1 MPFAKVCDLNMY
13 YERRGSGPRLLYVG
27 GTGGDLRRKPT
38 VFDRPLA
45 QHFDILT
52 YDQRGL
58 GQTKG
63 PRYDYTMADYAEDA
77 KALLDLVGWDKCHYM
92 GVSFGGMVGQE
103 FAIRYPERL
112 DRVVWCCTSSGGAGG
127 ASYPLHKY
135 MDDTLEQRARRQLT
149 NADLRH
155 DPAWQAAHAAEFQT
169 MLDTLMEGL
178 RIGRDDPELVA
189 GQKRQLLA
197 RAGLDT
203 YDCLPSLRLPIL
215 ICAGKYDGIAPIA
228 NQHALHQ
235 QIPNSRL
242 EFFEGGHGFLA
253 EDPRA
258 FEAIT
263 AFLKEIDDGSR
274 N

>member
-1 MPFAKVCDLNMY
+1 
-13 YERRGSGPRLLYVG
+13 
-27 GTGGDLRRKPT
+27 
-38 VFDRPLA
+38 
-45 QHFDILT
+45 
-52 YDQRGL
+52 L

-63 PRYDYTMADYAEDA
+63 PAYDYTMQDYAEDA
-77 KALLDLVGWDKCHYM
+77 KALLDYIGWDKCHYM

-127 ASYPLHKY
+127 ASYPLHKHL
-135 MDDTLEQRARRQLT
+135 DDTLEQKARRQLT

-155 DPAWQAAHAAEFQT
+155 DLAWQAANAAEFQT

-178 RIGRDDPELVA
+178 RIGSDDPELVA
-189 GQKRQLLA
+189 GQNRQVMA

-203 YDCLPSLRLPIL
+203 YDRLPSIHLPLL
-215 ICAGKYDGIAPIA
+215 ICAGKYDGIAPIS
-228 NQHALHQ
+228 NQHALQ
-235 QIPNSRL
+235 KQVAGARL

-258 FEAIT
+258 FEVIT
-263 AFLKEIDDGSR
+263 AFLSR
-274 N
+274 TENG